1 MYKDTV
7 PNDVHNPGIQS
18 SSSSNVNNDIVNDMM
33 KASDMKIDEFNKIN
47 GGMYNGKQ

>member
-7 PNDVHNPGIQS
+7 PNDVHNPSIQS
-18 SSSSNVNNDIVNDMM
+18 SSDVNNDIVNDMM
-33 KASDMKIDEFNKIN
+33 KVSDMKKIDEFNNIN

>member
-7 PNDVHNPGIQS
+7 PNDVHNHSIQS
-18 SSSSNVNNDIVNDMM
+18 SSSDVNNDIVNDMM
-33 KASDMKIDEFNKIN
+33 KASDMKKIDEFNNN